1 MEALTQIQ
9 QKAIESENLER
20 LNRAIHVPDENPV
33 KSQESTHLTDV
44 AEITLAYRPKIR
56 ASQRPKV
63 TCSRQVY
70 EVLLKFWNS
79 DSLEYLEQFQVML
92 LNRANRVLGICTISS
107 GGTAG
112 TVVDAKV
119 VFAVGLRA
127 NASSMI
133 LSHNHPSG
141 NLTPSEQDKRLT
153 KRLVE
158 IGKALDLPVLDHI
171 ILSPEGYFS
180 FADEGEL

>member
-1 MEALTQIQ
+1 MEALNDSIQ
-9 QKAIESENLER
+9 
-20 LNRAIHVPDENPV
+20 LNE
-33 KSQESTHLTDV
+33 V
-44 AEITLAYRPKIR
+44 AEITLAYRPKIK

-70 EVLLKFWNS
+70 EVLLRFWNQ

-92 LNRANRVLGICTISS
+92 LSRGNRVMGICTIST

-112 TVVDAKV
+112 TVVDPKV
-119 VFAVGLRA
+119 VFATGLKA
-127 NASSMI
+127 NASSLI

-141 NLTPSEQDKRLT
+141 NLQPSEQDYRLT
-153 KRLVE
+153 RRLVE
-158 IGKALDLPVLDHI
+158 IGRALDLPIVDHV
-171 ILSPEGYFS
+171 ILGSEGYFS

>member
-1 MEALTQIQ
+1 MEALT
-9 QKAIESENLER
+9 ESIR
-20 LNRAIHVPDENPV
+20 LNE
-33 KSQESTHLTDV
+33 V
-44 AEITLAYRPKIR
+44 AEITLAYRPKIK

-70 EVLLKFWNS
+70 EVLLRFWNS
-79 DSLEYLEQFQVML
+79 DSLEYIEQFQVML
-92 LNRANRVLGICTISS
+92 LSRANRVLGICTIST

-119 VFAVGLRA
+119 VFGAALKS
-127 NASSMI
+127 NASSII

-141 NLTPSEQDKRLT
+141 NLLPSEQDKRLT
-153 KRLVE
+153 RRLVE
-158 IGKALDLPVLDHI
+158 IGRALDLPIVDHV
-171 ILSPEGYFS
+171 ILTAEGYFS